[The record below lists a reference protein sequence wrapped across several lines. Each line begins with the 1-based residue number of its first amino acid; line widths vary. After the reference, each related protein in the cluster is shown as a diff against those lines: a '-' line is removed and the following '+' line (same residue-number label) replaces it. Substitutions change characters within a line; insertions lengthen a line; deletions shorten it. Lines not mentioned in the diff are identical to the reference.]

1 MKNERPG
8 PKSGPKRG
16 EKPGSKSRAKP
27 ESKREPRADAEF
39 GPKKDNKTDAKFGS
53 KRETGG
59 AFSPKTKA
67 DKNRLAAKTS
77 DGPLP
82 KPANKSGG
90 KPIEKPGVKQERGT
104 TQAFPPKRYINVYF
118 SLGSNM
124 GDRQGNLRA
133 AAAMID
139 KNIGKIARKSHVYET
154 EPWGEPA
161 QDKFLNQ
168 VIMANTT
175 LQPRDLLEIITAI
188 EKELGRVKKEKWGPR
203 TIDIDILFY
212 GKRIIRDK
220 GLDIPHPEIH
230 KRNFVLVPLME
241 IAPDLEHPVLNQ
253 PIDEL
258 YMACKDPGEVV
269 QLD

>member
-8 PKSGPKRG
+8 PKSGQKRSGKPEEKFASKRG
-16 EKPGSKSRAKP
+16 TSGDFSPKK
-27 ESKREPRADAEF
+27 
-39 GPKKDNKTDAKFGS
+39 GPKQDKL
-53 KRETGG
+53 G
-59 AFSPKTKA
+59 AFSPQTGSK
-67 DKNRLAAKTS
+67 RSAAK
-77 DGPLP
+77 
-82 KPANKSGG
+82 
-90 KPIEKPGVKQERGT
+90 PGDMRSKKTDAAAERGA

-118 SLGSNM
+118 SLGSNL
-124 GDRQGNLRA
+124 GDRQANLRA
-133 AAAMID
+133 AVLLID
-139 KNIGKIARKSHVYET
+139 KNIGKVARKSKVYET

-175 LQPRDLLEIITAI
+175 LQPRDLLEIIAVI

-212 GKRIIRDK
+212 GKRVVRDK
-220 GLDIPHPEIH
+220 GLDIPHPELH
-230 KRNFVLVPLME
+230 KRNFVLVPLLE
-241 IAPDLEHPVLNQ
+241 IAPDLEHPVLKQ

-258 YMACKDPGEVV
+258 YLNCKDPGEVV